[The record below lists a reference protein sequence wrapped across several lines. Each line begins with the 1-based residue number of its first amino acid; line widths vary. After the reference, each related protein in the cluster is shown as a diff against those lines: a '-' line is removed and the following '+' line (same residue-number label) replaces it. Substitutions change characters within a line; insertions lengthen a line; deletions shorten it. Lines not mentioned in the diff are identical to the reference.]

1 MMKLNTNIS
10 IESRYIEDTDSNQV
24 TFSIT
29 DLNMTPSEL
38 LTTLELAKN
47 TMIDLIK
54 STITDEELEDTNKF
68 LREITI
74 EELYNRQQ

>member
-68 LREITI
+68 LRETTI

>member
-68 LREITI
+68 LRETTI
-74 EELYNRQQ
+74 EELYNRQK

>member
-1 MMKLNTNIS
+1 MKLNTNIKL
-10 IESRYIEDTDSNQV
+10 ESKYNESTDSNKV
-24 TFSIT
+24 SFNV
-29 DLNMTPSEL
+29 DLSMTPSEF

-68 LREITI
+68 LRETTI
-74 EELYNRQQ
+74 EELYNRRI

>member
-1 MMKLNTNIS
+1 MMKLNTNIN

-29 DLNMTPSEL
+29 DLNMTLSEF
-38 LTTLELAKN
+38 LTTLELTKN
-47 TMIDLIK
+47 TVIDLIK

-68 LREITI
+68 LRETTI